1 MGPARAWIR
10 DGVMMSNALL
20 QMGIGDEARAFLR
33 WYVRYQ
39 DPDGRVPCCV
49 DERGGDWAVEH
60 DAPGQL
66 IYGALLPY
74 RYGGDLS
81 VARDTWP
88 NLLRAVDYIRRLR
101 EQRLE
106 PEYRTPEKR
115 AFYGILPESISHEG
129 YAAHPVHS
137 YWDDYWAL
145 RGLRDAVTAARLLGE
160 PAQADRIEL
169 LRSDF
174 ARDLRASIDATM
186 QQHGL
191 DTIPASADLGDFD
204 PSSTSIALAPGGL
217 RELLPQPALHRTYDR
232 YVEDFRKRRAGEIAW
247 EAYTPY
253 ELRNI
258 EALVRLGRRDDALF
272 LLREMLADQRP
283 AGWRQWGEIVW
294 RDPTAPRFIGD
305 VPHCWIA
312 SGFVSALRSMLVYE
326 RDDGALVIGAGL
338 PLEWVRAAGGV
349 AVRGLRTEQGPLG
362 YELAAGG
369 EHTLVA
375 TIAAGVEVPPAG
387 ILVRLPVVV
396 RAARIDG
403 APAREWRSDGVTVRS
418 VPARVEIDY

>member
-1 MGPARAWIR
+1 
-10 DGVMMSNALL
+10 
-20 QMGIGDEARAFLR
+20 
-33 WYVRYQ
+33 
-39 DPDGRVPCCV
+39 
-49 DERGGDWAVEH
+49 
-60 DAPGQL
+60 
-66 IYGALLPY
+66 
-74 RYGGDLS
+74 
-81 VARDTWP
+81 
-88 NLLRAVDYIRRLR
+88 
-101 EQRLE
+101 
-106 PEYRTPEKR
+106 
-115 AFYGILPESISHEG
+115 
-129 YAAHPVHS
+129 
-137 YWDDYWAL
+137 
-145 RGLRDAVTAARLLGE
+145 
-160 PAQADRIEL
+160 
-169 LRSDF
+169 
-174 ARDLRASIDATM
+174 
-186 QQHGL
+186 
-191 DTIPASADLGDFD
+191 
-204 PSSTSIALAPGGL
+204 
-217 RELLPQPALHRTYDR
+217 
-232 YVEDFRKRRAGEIAW
+232 
-247 EAYTPY
+247 
-253 ELRNI
+253 
-258 EALVRLGRRDDALF
+258 VRLGRRDDALF

-387 ILVRLPVVV
+387 ILVRLPVAV

-418 VPARVEIDY
+418 VPARVEVDY